1 MFRVRTAVVMTVR
14 WIGVGKM
21 SQGPATSQR
30 EIEIK
35 THKSTHKYLNPS
47 LNISR
52 DRCVKTLLF
61 LNVPQQLLDYRR

>member
-1 MFRVRTAVVMTVR
+1 MFRVRTVVVMMVL

-21 SQGPATSQR
+21 FQGLAISQR

-35 THKSTHKYLNPS
+35 THKSTHKYQNPS